1 MEKYLLLLFLSC
13 CGAFTICGAQTVTVR
28 GRVIDR
34 KTGEVLSDA
43 NVADLVLG
51 TGVATNSYGLYS
63 IHVKSKQ
70 CILRCSMLG
79 YATKIDTLTL
89 AVNMVHDFALMPD
102 NYQLN
107 DVEIVGER
115 KFGGQL
121 ALTQKEIQSFP
132 TLGSEPDVL
141 KSLQYLPGVI
151 SGNEGTNNISVRG
164 SDQWGNLVLLDE
176 AMVYNPNHALSFF
189 SVFNNDAIQQV
200 NLYKS
205 YFPLMYGGRTSSVI
219 DVRMREGNNQE
230 KHRSAT
236 IGVIASKLQLEGPIK
251 RGKTSYL
258 LSTRFAYPGAI
269 LGVLERFRGTKMNFY
284 DINAKINSTL
294 NDRNRFFFS
303 IYNGGD
309 HTYFNQLVRGY
320 GMNWGNTT
328 ATFRWNHVLT
338 DKTSGNLSAIF
349 SNYYYRYKSMA
360 DGMKYL
366 WKSNMQAYQL
376 KYYVVYAFSNML
388 HIKSGL
394 SGHTFTIMP
403 GGIDNWGDL
412 NNVVP
417 YRMNRRR
424 LLDIAAYG
432 EISYEISPR
441 WQFNGG
447 IRLST
452 IYSPKVSTY
461 KQKCYVMPEPRAE
474 LSYFPGKGD
483 KLHVAFTQSS
493 QSLHMLS
500 NSSVGIPSDIWI
512 PVNGRVKPAVM
523 KQMAIGYKKNW
534 AKGAYSFSMEA
545 YYRKTNH
552 IVDFVDNA
560 NIFLNNQIESQL
572 GFGFSKAYG
581 AEFYFSKNVGQ
592 LTGWISYTLSRA
604 QNKVATFED
613 NEYPPVYDRPHS
625 LKIFLNC
632 EAGRRRRCAF
642 AATFSYNSGMNL
654 TLPIAH
660 YKTQGTSFYIY
671 STRNGYRAPA
681 FHQLDLSMA
690 CKLRKGRL
698 IFSVINVYN
707 RKNVF
712 TMYTSR
718 SEFSFRDLEIHK
730 MYLYGTLPSVSYQ
743 FKF

>member
-251 RGKTSYL
+251 R
-258 LSTRFAYPGAI
+258 
-269 LGVLERFRGTKMNFY
+269 
-284 DINAKINSTL
+284 
-294 NDRNRFFFS
+294 
-303 IYNGGD
+303 
-309 HTYFNQLVRGY
+309 
-320 GMNWGNTT
+320 
-328 ATFRWNHVLT
+328 

-366 WKSNMQAYQL
+366 WKSNMQSYQL
-376 KYYVVYAFSNML
+376 KYDVDYAFSNML

>member
-1 MEKYLLLLFLSC
+1 MLFQRYIIIKNTGFDGEVFIIAFLSC

-269 LGVLERFRGTKMNFY
+269 LGVLERFRGTK
-284 DINAKINSTL
+284 
-294 NDRNRFFFS
+294 
-303 IYNGGD
+303 
-309 HTYFNQLVRGY
+309 
-320 GMNWGNTT
+320 
-328 ATFRWNHVLT
+328 
-338 DKTSGNLSAIF
+338 
-349 SNYYYRYKSMA
+349 
-360 DGMKYL
+360 
-366 WKSNMQAYQL
+366 
-376 KYYVVYAFSNML
+376 
-388 HIKSGL
+388 
-394 SGHTFTIMP
+394 
-403 GGIDNWGDL
+403 
-412 NNVVP
+412 
-417 YRMNRRR
+417 
-424 LLDIAAYG
+424 
-432 EISYEISPR
+432 
-441 WQFNGG
+441 
-447 IRLST
+447 
-452 IYSPKVSTY
+452 
-461 KQKCYVMPEPRAE
+461 
-474 LSYFPGKGD
+474 
-483 KLHVAFTQSS
+483 
-493 QSLHMLS
+493 
-500 NSSVGIPSDIWI
+500 
-512 PVNGRVKPAVM
+512 
-523 KQMAIGYKKNW
+523 
-534 AKGAYSFSMEA
+534 
-545 YYRKTNH
+545 
-552 IVDFVDNA
+552 
-560 NIFLNNQIESQL
+560 
-572 GFGFSKAYG
+572 
-581 AEFYFSKNVGQ
+581 
-592 LTGWISYTLSRA
+592 
-604 QNKVATFED
+604 
-613 NEYPPVYDRPHS
+613 
-625 LKIFLNC
+625 
-632 EAGRRRRCAF
+632 
-642 AATFSYNSGMNL
+642 
-654 TLPIAH
+654 
-660 YKTQGTSFYIY
+660 
-671 STRNGYRAPA
+671 
-681 FHQLDLSMA
+681 
-690 CKLRKGRL
+690 
-698 IFSVINVYN
+698 
-707 RKNVF
+707 
-712 TMYTSR
+712 
-718 SEFSFRDLEIHK
+718 
-730 MYLYGTLPSVSYQ
+730 
-743 FKF
+743 

>member
-366 WKSNMQAYQL
+366 WKSNMQSYQL
-376 KYYVVYAFSNML
+376 KYDVDYAFSNML

-613 NEYPPVYDRPHS
+613 NAYPPVYDRPHS

-632 EAGRRRRCAF
+632 ETGRRRRCAF

-660 YKTQGTSFYIY
+660 YKTQGTSFYIIAV
-671 STRNGYRAPA
+671 R
-681 FHQLDLSMA
+681 
-690 CKLRKGRL
+690 
-698 IFSVINVYN
+698 
-707 RKNVF
+707 
-712 TMYTSR
+712 
-718 SEFSFRDLEIHK
+718 
-730 MYLYGTLPSVSYQ
+730 
-743 FKF
+743 